1 MRMGLLRGLVVAIA
15 LVVAVI
21 ATGPATATRSSTMAA
36 CTRAAASAAATSAR
50 FDVDLIAGKTP
61 VAQCCAVTFFGQR
74 QPSMV
79 ASVMIPSC
87 GLDRLRS
94 SDRESLLAPSH
105 NLWCNVGDEDIFHCS
120 SGNRPHSVS
129 LSPTG
134 VVTVCDPCAV
144 NAKLFD
150 TGSPVAGSPVL
161 EYGSTNEIGRYRCIS
176 RAEGITC
183 TVFLPGK
190 GHGNGFLINAAGV
203 QRIG

>member
-1 MRMGLLRGLVVAIA
+1 MSTSL
-15 LVVAVI
+15 
-21 ATGPATATRSSTMAA
+21 PARRRLWQWNGSSFTASKWTTKQAK
-36 CTRAAASAAATSAR
+36 TVR
-50 FDVDLIAGKTP
+50 FDKFL
-61 VAQCCAVTFFGQR
+61 
-74 QPSMV
+74 S
-79 ASVMIPSC
+79 
-87 GLDRLRS
+87 
-94 SDRESLLAPSH
+94 PSH